1 MSKVYCHCCRKPT
14 HHKVVMKRCQTE
26 KPESTLHS
34 LQMLFSSLF
43 QGEHYVKMEK
53 QGFCRDCNSRSTL
66 TETSFSNIRVI

>member
-26 KPESTLHS
+26 KQPSAIQS
-34 LQMLFSSLF
+34 IQALFTSLF
-43 QGEHYVKMEK
+43 QGDHYVKMEK

-66 TETSFSNIRVI
+66 TETNFSDIRVI